1 MANVT
6 YAASSFV
13 MAVEHVG
20 RVSAVVLAFEFHAH
34 GDILVRLVRTICL
47 EKKIHLLIDDI
58 KNPSGLKRKNHHG
71 II

>member
-1 MANVT
+1 MLMANVT

-34 GDILVRLVRTICL
+34 GNILVRLVRAICL
-47 EKKIHLLIDDI
+47 EKKRFIH
-58 KNPSGLKRKNHHG
+58 
-71 II
+71 